1 MEGQN
6 LELRYDQSKGHL
18 DLSGTHLKSI
28 PTFIFKLPGLKT
40 LDLSNNQISRIPESI
55 FFLPSLIKLDLSKN
69 RIRRIQI
76 KAKDASKIRSLIL
89 SDNKINDISGFAER
103 FPELQQLFLAKNKL
117 DVLGD
122 SMFLGM
128 PLLRTLDLSIN
139 KLSKLPNSLE
149 KASLLKVLV
158 LQRNQIEQF
167 PTLLTKL
174 RFLEDL
180 DLSNNPLNEWPTG
193 LLGFEFIRK
202 LNLYKTAISELPKS
216 VFTMPR
222 VEVLDIRGLNFD
234 PYHVLES
241 SPSLTK
247 IRTKFAVRAYLNFAR
262 KCATK
267 DVDAEFRK
275 ILFEIIIEQ
284 KESIP
289 DEEGIRDALQK
300 LSSGFVDKARYQ
312 QYQKNNAQE
321 SIDIN
326 FKCTF
331 FLDKSCQVPAY
342 LKNKWRNNLGLDI
355 TDIAEQ
361 ADLVVFGAKG
371 TELMFESNHV
381 SLNKFLRGISA
392 DFGISNR
399 KRVYIES
406 LISASSP
413 KFRKMG
419 MDLILGRGLVAEFED
434 ELKKAIKLPDSITHN
449 AMLNLLRNL
458 N

>member
-18 DLSGTHLKSI
+18 DLSDTHLKSI
-28 PTFIFKLPGLKT
+28 PKFVFNLPDLKT
-40 LDLSNNQISRIPESI
+40 LDLSNNQISRIPDSI
-55 FFLPSLIKLDLSKN
+55 FFLPRLIKLDLSKN

-76 KAKDASKIRSLIL
+76 KTKDASKIRSLIL
-89 SDNKINDISGFAER
+89 SDNNIKNILGFDNR
-103 FPELQQLFLAKNKL
+103 FPELQQLFLVKNKIDIL
-117 DVLGD
+117 EDN
-122 SMFLGM
+122 MFAGM

-139 KLSKLPNSLE
+139 KLNKLPNSLT
-149 KASLLKVLV
+149 KASLLKVLA

-167 PTLLTKL
+167 PSMLMKL

-180 DLSNNPLNEWPTG
+180 DLSNNPLNEWPTD

-202 LNLYKTAISELPKS
+202 LNLYKTALSEVPKS
-216 VFTMPR
+216 VFAMPR

-241 SPSLTK
+241 YPALTK
-247 IRTKFAVRAYLNFAR
+247 IRTKFAVRAFLNFAK
-262 KCATK
+262 KCTNK

-275 ILFEIIIEQ
+275 TLFEIIVEQ
-284 KESIP
+284 KEIIP
-289 DEEGIRDALQK
+289 DEQEIRDALQK
-300 LSSGFVDKARYQ
+300 LSSGFVDKIRYQ
-312 QYQKNNAQE
+312 QYQASNAQE
-321 SIDIN
+321 SLHFKIDA
-326 FKCTF
+326 TF
-331 FLDKSCQVPAY
+331 YLDKSCKVPEY
-342 LKNKWRNNLGLDI
+342 LSRKWTNILGLK
-355 TDIAEQ
+355 IADKLEH
-361 ADLVVFGAKG
+361 ADLVVFGMKG
-371 TELMFESNHV
+371 IESMFESNHV
-381 SLNKFLRGISA
+381 SLNQFLRGISLE
-392 DFGISNR
+392 FGISNR

-419 MDLILGRGLVAEFED
+419 MDIILNRGLVAEFED
-434 ELKKAIKLPDSITHN
+434 ELKKAIKMPDSITHN

>member
-6 LELRYDQSKGHL
+6 LELRYDQSRGHL
-18 DLSGTHLKSI
+18 DLSDTHLKSI
-28 PTFIFKLPGLKT
+28 PKFIFNLPDLKT
-40 LDLSNNQISRIPESI
+40 LDLSNNQISRIPDSI

-76 KAKDASKIRSLIL
+76 KAKDASKIRSLML
-89 SDNKINDISGFAER
+89 SDNKINDISGFADR

-117 DVLGD
+117 DVLEEN
-122 SMFLGM
+122 FFVGM
-128 PLLRTLDLSIN
+128 PLLRTLDLSVN
-139 KLSKLPNSLE
+139 KLSKLPNSLT

-167 PTLLTKL
+167 PSLLMML
-174 RFLEDL
+174 RFLEEL
-180 DLSNNPLNEWPTG
+180 DLSNNPLNKWPTD
-193 LLGFEFIRK
+193 LLGFEFVRK
-202 LNLYKTAISELPKS
+202 LNLYKTALPEVPKS
-216 VFTMPR
+216 VFTIPR
-222 VEVLDIRGLNFD
+222 IEVLDIRGLNFN

-241 SPSLTK
+241 CSALTK
-247 IRTKFAVRAYLNFAR
+247 IRTKFAVRAYLDFAR

-275 ILFEIIIEQ
+275 TLFEIIVEQ
-284 KESIP
+284 KERIP
-289 DEEGIRDALQK
+289 EEEVIREALQK

-342 LKNKWRNNLGLDI
+342 LKKKWTNNLGLDI
-355 TDIAEQ
+355 TDIAEL
-361 ADLVVFGAKG
+361 ADVVVFGTKG

-381 SLNKFLRGISA
+381 SFNQFLRGISK
-392 DFGISNR
+392 DFGISDR

-449 AMLNLLRNL
+449 EMLNLLRNL

>member
-18 DLSGTHLKSI
+18 NLSGTHLKSI
-28 PTFIFKLPGLKT
+28 PKFIFKLPGLKT
-40 LDLSNNQISRIPESI
+40 LDLSNNHISRIPESI

-76 KAKDASKIRSLIL
+76 KTKDTSKVRSLIL
-89 SDNKINDISGFAER
+89 SDNKISDISGFANR
-103 FPELQQLFLAKNKL
+103 FPELQQLYVVKNKIDAL
-117 DVLGD
+117 EEN
-122 SMFLGM
+122 MFAGM
-128 PLLRTLDLSIN
+128 SLLRTLNLSVN
-139 KLSKLPNSLE
+139 KLDKLPKSLT

-167 PTLLTKL
+167 PSLLMKL

-180 DLSNNPLNEWPTG
+180 DLSYNPLNEWPTD

-202 LNLYKTAISELPKS
+202 LNLYKTSIPNLPKS
-216 VFTMPR
+216 IFTLPR
-222 VEVLDIRGLNFD
+222 VAELDIRGLTFD

-241 SPSLTK
+241 NPALNK
-247 IRTKFAVRAYLNFAR
+247 IRTKFAIRAFLSFAR
-262 KCATK
+262 KCANK

-275 ILFEIIIEQ
+275 TLFEIIVEQ
-284 KESIP
+284 KERIP
-289 DEEGIRDALQK
+289 DEEEIREALKK

-342 LKNKWRNNLGLDI
+342 LKKKWANNLGLDI
-355 TDIAEQ
+355 TDIVDH
-361 ADLVVFGAKG
+361 ADVVVFGIKG
-371 TELMFESNHV
+371 TEFMFESNHV
-381 SLNKFLRGISA
+381 SLNQFLRGISA

-413 KFRKMG
+413 KFRKIG